1 MADKKSIGKKDPRR
15 QWAMA
20 MRPVKA
26 LTDKI
31 PGMALTGK
39 MLDKMFPA
47 PMDREDMS
55 KALKAQRKSATKQRK
70 LAEELR
76 KADRAAGE
84 KRRKDMS
91 GLRGGGMIK
100 MGYKKGGSVKSNS
113 NDGIAQRGKTRGT
126 MR

>member
-1 MADKKSIGKKDPRR
+1 MPDKKSIGKKDPRR

-31 PGMALTGK
+31 PGMALAGK
-39 MLDKMFPA
+39 MVDKMFPA

-70 LAEELR
+70 RTAELR

-84 KRRKDMS
+84 TRRGQMS

-100 MGYKKGGSVKSNS
+100 MGYKKGGSVKSKS
-113 NDGIAQRGKTRGT
+113 IDGIAQHGKTRGT

>member
-1 MADKKSIGKKDPRR
+1 MPDKKSIGKKDPRR

-55 KALKAQRKSATKQRK
+55 KALKAQRESAKSRR
-70 LAEELR
+70 EVPH
-76 KADRAAGE
+76 AAGE
-84 KRRKDMS
+84 KRRKGMS
-91 GLRGGGMIK
+91 GLRGGGKVK
-100 MGYKKGGSVKSNS
+100 MGYKKGGSVKSKS
-113 NDGIAQRGKTRGT
+113 IDGIAQRGKTRGT